1 MANCPL
7 ADDCPSFSERMQG
20 MGCQHY
26 EENRGGAEWC
36 QHYGMPISELK
47 QQPVTPGEE
56 VIVDIDDIHESGAGV
71 GSTEDGFIVFVD
83 GLLPPARA
91 KVRIDRVKGS
101 HARAKKIVER
111 LPLEDDEEDASEE
124 SEADEPEAAD
134 EDGVDT
140 DDTDDADDDSEGS
153 TEEDGAVDDT
163 DDDTDGPDRPDR
175 DRLGSR
181 ENFWGG

>member
-7 ADDCPSFSERMQG
+7 AEDCPSFSERMQG

-71 GSTEDGFIVFVD
+71 GSTEDGFIIFVD

-111 LPLEDDEEDASEE
+111 LPLEDDEDTADA
-124 SEADEPEAAD
+124 A
-134 EDGVDT
+134 
-140 DDTDDADDDSEGS
+140 DDTDEPTDEA
-153 TEEDGAVDDT
+153 AP
-163 DDDTDGPDRPDR
+163 DDDTAGTETDESDDSPDRPDR

>member
-7 ADDCPSFSERMQG
+7 ADDCPSFSERVQG

-111 LPLEDDEEDASEE
+111 LPLEDDEGDDAEESDADEAGVDDASDGDDTEE
-124 SEADEPEAAD
+124 SAD
-134 EDGVDT
+134 EDGVD
-140 DDTDDADDDSEGS
+140 SEES
-153 TEEDGAVDDT
+153 
-163 DDDTDGPDRPDR
+163 DGPDRPDR

>member
-7 ADDCPSFSERMQG
+7 ADDCPSFSERVQG

-71 GSTEDGFIVFVD
+71 GSTQDGFIVFVD

-111 LPLEDDEEDASEE
+111 LPLEDEEDDE
-124 SEADEPEAAD
+124 SDESDADD
-134 EDGVDT
+134 EIGVD
-140 DDTDDADDDSEGS
+140 DDSDDDSEDDS
-153 TEEDGAVDDT
+153 EDAADADAADES
-163 DDDTDGPDRPDR
+163 DDDDGPDRPDR

>member
-7 ADDCPSFSERMQG
+7 ADDCPSFSERVQG

-71 GSTEDGFIVFVD
+71 GSTQDGFIVFVD

-111 LPLEDDEEDASEE
+111 LPLEDDEGDDAEE
-124 SEADEPEAAD
+124 SDGDEA
-134 EDGVDT
+134 GVD
-140 DDTDDADDDSEGS
+140 DESDGDDAEESA
-153 TEEDGAVDDT
+153 EEDGGDSDQG
-163 DDDTDGPDRPDR
+163 DGPDRPDR